1 MKMSAKMFSDRL
13 LFYLER
19 WKANEKSQEKA
30 LSDLKR
36 VQAVDLQKMSDFLV
50 LTRSKSGMT
59 GFKCVTDAWQ
69 QIVECRRMVK
79 WTYAYGYYLPSL
91 YEPDAER
98 VEQKQNLFD
107 FLQGEA
113 ENSLERLHQCAEHE
127 LQHYI
132 DHAYKAE
139 AAAAAGTD
147 TETSHNLSTSTEFDD
162 FCRKL
167 DGLTKA
173 TARYFEKL
181 IQAFENGLSEVK

>member
-1 MKMSAKMFSDRL
+1 
-13 LFYLER
+13 
-19 WKANEKSQEKA
+19 
-30 LSDLKR
+30 
-36 VQAVDLQKMSDFLV
+36 
-50 LTRSKSGMT
+50 MT

-98 VEQKQNLFD
+98 VEQKQNFFD

-132 DHAYKAE
+132 NHAYKAE
-139 AAAAAGTD
+139 LAG
-147 TETSHNLSTSTEFDD
+147 TETSRNLSTLTEFDD
-162 FCRKL
+162 FCKKL
-167 DGLTKA
+167 EGLTQA
-173 TARYFEKL
+173 TAGYFEKL
-181 IQAFENGLSEVK
+181 IQAFENELSEVDM